1 MKIRKRRVW
10 LLVLSIIVAILGL
23 SALGATIWYKQMISP
38 FDVRAQQ
45 TVRINIKE
53 GMGSSDIAK
62 ILEDRKTIKNSL
74 AFSIY
79 TRLHNSGGKFKAG
92 VYSVKPS
99 QSVSEI
105 VGHLTSGKSDEVA
118 ITFYPGASLDK
129 KINNSDG
136 REVESV
142 LLKAG
147 FSKEQIKKAFAAKYS
162 SSVFAGKPDNASLEG
177 YIYGETFYISLDE
190 TVDQVL
196 KRSINQFEKIVK
208 KYNLEE
214 KFKARGLTLYQGIT
228 LASIIQRGVDWLWFW
243 G

>member
-23 SALGATIWYKQMISP
+23 SALGATIWYKQMLSP
-38 FDVRAQQ
+38 FDMHAQQ

-62 ILEDRKTIKNSL
+62 ILENRKAIKNSL

-79 TRLHNSGGKFKAG
+79 TRLHNSGGKFKTG

-105 VGHLTSGKSDEVA
+105 VGHLTSGKSDDVA

-147 FSKEQIKKAFAAKYS
+147 FSKEHIKNAFATKYS
-162 SSVFAGKPDNASLEG
+162 SSVFTGKPDNASLEG

-190 TVDQVL
+190 TVEQVL

-208 KYNLEE
+208 E
-214 KFKARGLTLYQGIT
+214 
-228 LASIIQRGVDWLWFW
+228 LAL
-243 G
+243 

>member
-1 MKIRKRRVW
+1 
-10 LLVLSIIVAILGL
+10 
-23 SALGATIWYKQMISP
+23 
-38 FDVRAQQ
+38 
-45 TVRINIKE
+45 
-53 GMGSSDIAK
+53 MGSSDIAK
-62 ILEDRKTIKNSL
+62 ILENQKVIKNSL

-142 LLKAG
+142 LSQK
-147 FSKEQIKKAFAAKYS
+147 S
-162 SSVFAGKPDNASLEG
+162 
-177 YIYGETFYISLDE
+177 
-190 TVDQVL
+190 
-196 KRSINQFEKIVK
+196 R
-208 KYNLEE
+208 
-214 KFKARGLTLYQGIT
+214 
-228 LASIIQRGVDWLWFW
+228 
-243 G
+243 